1 MRLLAL
7 STVVLLAPAT
17 VPPPDD
23 SSLHLSSGDD
33 YTVLGALAELPVSTD
48 TDGLMIQTGDL
59 VAATELA
66 GLERP
71 SEPDLDAVAYW
82 IFPLTGLPRDD
93 KFGPLFVPLG
103 RVFNYQDLRSIAE
116 FDAALGWSLVDAD
129 AFVEQSTPPESFA
142 VITGDFD
149 ETTLSPDLTE
159 VADGVVSY
167 GEGEDFDSNL
177 INLPN
182 PVDRLGRP
190 VRLAE
195 DGDRIAASFS
205 TPFVQEWLAGPDE
218 TLADDAALSAV
229 ATALDG
235 ADVVAAVLTRVEP
248 GFDQLGG
255 QSGSSEVIAELQHA
269 VQDQV
274 PLAPFDAVGFGW
286 NAVDGEAAI
295 TVAYHFS
302 SADDAAAAVAPLD
315 RLYREG
321 SSVVTGQPISELVT
335 IDGIAAAGDTVSVSL
350 SVPDDSRPQVIYDML
365 LQRDL
370 PFISRSMTYSKQ

>member
-1 MRLLAL
+1 MMGRCVASLCQPWPCSSLPRCP
-7 STVVLLAPAT
+7 S
-17 VPPPDD
+17 DD
-23 SSLHLSSGDD
+23 SSLQLSSGDD

-48 TDGLMIQTGDL
+48 TDGLMVQTGDL

-71 SEPDLDAVAYW
+71 SEPDIDAVASW
-82 IFPLTGLPRDD
+82 IFPLTGLPREDE
-93 KFGPLFVPLG
+93 FAPLFVPLG
-103 RVFNYQDLRSIAE
+103 QVFNYQYLRDIAE
-116 FDAALGWSLVDAD
+116 FDTALGWSLVDAD
-129 AFVEQSTPPESFA
+129 AFVEQSTPPETFA

-149 ETTLSPDLTE
+149 ETTLNPELTE

-167 GEGEDFDSNL
+167 GEGEDFETNL
-177 INLPN
+177 RGDPN

-190 VRLAE
+190 VRLAW

-205 TPFVQEWLAGPDE
+205 TPFVQQWLAGPDE
-218 TLADDAALSAV
+218 TLADDAALVGV
-229 ATALDG
+229 ATALDE

-248 GFDQLGG
+248 GFDQLGSS
-255 QSGSSEVIAELQHA
+255 QPISSEALAELQDV

-302 SADDAAAAVAPLD
+302 SADEAADSVASLEK
-315 RLYREG
+315 LYREG
-321 SSVVTGQPISELVT
+321 LSLVTNQPISESVT
-335 IDGIAAAGDTVSVSL
+335 IDDIAADGDVVSVSL
-350 SVPDDSRPQVIYDML
+350 SIPVDRRPQVIYDML
-365 LQRDL
+365 LRRDL
-370 PFISRSMTYSKQ
+370 PFISR

>member
-7 STVVLLAPAT
+7 SAVALLVPAT
-17 VPPPDD
+17 VPSDD
-23 SSLHLSSGDD
+23 SSLQLSSGDD

-48 TDGLMIQTGDL
+48 TDGLMVQTGDL

-71 SEPDLDAVAYW
+71 SEPDIDAVASW
-82 IFPLTGLPRDD
+82 IFPLTGLPREDE
-93 KFGPLFVPLG
+93 FAPLFVPLG
-103 RVFNYQDLRSIAE
+103 QVFNYQYLRDIAE
-116 FDAALGWSLVDAD
+116 FDTALGWSLVDAD

-149 ETTLSPDLTE
+149 ETTLNPDLTE

-167 GEGEDFDSNL
+167 GEGEDFETNL
-177 INLPN
+177 RGDPN

-190 VRLAE
+190 VRLAW

-205 TPFVQEWLAGPDE
+205 TPFVQQWLAEPDE
-218 TLADDAALSAV
+218 TLADDAALAGV
-229 ATALDG
+229 ATALDE

-248 GFDQLGG
+248 GFDQLGSS
-255 QSGSSEVIAELQHA
+255 QPISSEVLAELQDV

-302 SADDAAAAVAPLD
+302 SADGAADSVASLEK
-315 RLYREG
+315 LYREG
-321 SSVVTGQPISELVT
+321 LSMVTNEPISESVT
-335 IDGIAAAGDTVSVSL
+335 IDEIAATGDVVSVSL
-350 SVPDDSRPQVIYDML
+350 SIPDDSRPQVIYDML
-365 LQRDL
+365 LRRDL
-370 PFISRSMTYSKQ
+370 PFISR

>member
-7 STVVLLAPAT
+7 SAVVLLAPAT
-17 VPPPDD
+17 VPTDD
-23 SSLHLSSGDD
+23 SSLQLSSGDD
-33 YTVLGALAELPVSTD
+33 YTVLGALAELPASTD
-48 TDGLMIQTGDL
+48 TDGLMVQTGDL

-71 SEPDLDAVAYW
+71 SEPDIDAVAPW
-82 IFPLTGLPRDD
+82 IFPLTGLPREDE
-93 KFGPLFVPLG
+93 FAPLFVPLG
-103 RVFNYQDLRSIAE
+103 QVFNYQSLRDIAE
-116 FDAALGWSLVDAD
+116 FDAALGWSLVDAN

-149 ETTLSPDLTE
+149 EGTLNPDLTE

-167 GEGEDFDSNL
+167 GEGEDFDNNL
-177 INLPN
+177 TDPN

-190 VRLAE
+190 VRLAW

-205 TPFVQEWLAGPDE
+205 TPFVQQWLGGPDE
-218 TLADDAALSAV
+218 TLADDAPLAAV
-229 ATALDG
+229 ATALDE
-235 ADVVAAVLTRVEP
+235 ADVVAAVLSRVEP
-248 GFDQLGG
+248 GFDQLGSG
-255 QSGSSEVIAELQHA
+255 QPISSEVLAELQDV

-302 SADDAAAAVAPLD
+302 SADEAADSVASLE

-321 SSVVTGQPISELVT
+321 LSLVTNQPISESVT
-335 IDGIAAAGDTVSVSL
+335 IEDIAAAGDVVSVKLSL
-350 SVPDDSRPQVIYDML
+350 PDDSRPQVIYDML
-365 LQRDL
+365 LRRDL
-370 PFISRSMTYSKQ
+370 PFISR